1 MCKKFVCLLLCAALL
16 ASGMSIGATAAKPTD
31 SATLSNLARLFYAVA
46 GERSLSAHEI
56 ARADVNRNGNIDLQD
71 VTQAFYRLNGQE
83 TATVSVAFDMKI
95 WDLDNTRNASTEP
108 FVLESNG
115 DFAAFVADNPQ
126 AQMCPDGLR
135 VDFSTHAVIVVPFD
149 ITYNYVANVTTDDD
163 TVYVSVVSITNGL
176 FTPNKSFAL
185 LTVAK
190 EDIDGKDVSITRYTT
205 TSSKRSASSQTMTP
219 GGASFNGDKL
229 GATCR
234 ADDASLSV
242 SYTMPSGG
250 YTFEDLDYVVTDD
263 AFLVICSVLT
273 PRPDD
278 MTLSVI
284 ETISA
289 SMPIAQGDYHGQ
301 PIVLVERFRVDY
313 RLVVGTEIPHKV
325 VFEGELSNASPA
337 QQSEAVLIT
346 SYDALIDTYSAD
358 AKGAPDYTAQFDEA
372 YFEDHALILVKAY
385 YHVLPHEVH
394 IDGVGVQSGTLH
406 VMLRYTNKAY
416 HLPMLYHGRFLVEI
430 PAREAATANGV
441 RCDVYEEYQL

>member
-16 ASGMSIGATAAKPTD
+16 ASGMSIGATAAKQSD
-31 SATLSNLARLFYAVA
+31 SVTLGHLTRLFYAVA
-46 GERSLSAHEI
+46 GEHSLRAHEI
-56 ARADVNRNGNIDLQD
+56 ACADVNHNGNIDLQD

-83 TATVSVAFDMKI
+83 TATVSVEFDAKI
-95 WDLDNTRNASTEP
+95 WNLEDTRNQSTDP
-108 FVLESNG
+108 FVLESNS
-115 DFAAFVADNPQ
+115 DLQSFVADNPQ
-126 AQMCPDGLR
+126 AQMCQWDLR
-135 VDFSTHAVIVVPFD
+135 VDFNTQSVIVVPFD
-149 ITYNYVANVTTDDD
+149 ITYNYVADVTADDD

-176 FTPNKSFAL
+176 FIPNKSFAL

-190 EDIDGKDVSITRYTT
+190 EDIADKTVSVTRYTAT
-205 TSSKRSASSQTMTP
+205 NGKRSLSSQTMTS

-234 ADDASLSV
+234 ADSTTLSV

-250 YTFEDLDYVVTDD
+250 YTIEDMDYVATDD

-273 PRPDD
+273 PHPEDS
-278 MTLSVI
+278 TLSVL

-301 PIVLVERFRVDY
+301 PIVLVERYRYDY
-313 RLVVGTEIPHKV
+313 RSVIGTAISHKV

-337 QQSEAVLIT
+337 QQSDAILIT
-346 SYDALIDTYSAD
+346 SYDELTAAYNAD
-358 AKGAPDYTAQFDEA
+358 AKGAPDYTAQFDET
-372 YFEDHALILVKAY
+372 YFEEHALILVKAY

-394 IDGVGVQSGTLH
+394 IDGVGVRSGTLH

-430 PAREAATANGV
+430 AAEDAAGIRDV
-441 RCDVYEEYQL
+441 CCDVYEEYQL